1 MMKNVLSKL
10 TFCILMFLS
19 FAASAIEYSKDIFL
33 RYTNYSLEY
42 NINLD
47 GTFVEDRSWSM
58 QVLKDQAL
66 AYTKQ
71 TSINYSTS
79 VQDAEVLEAYTLKA
93 DGKRVSVPKDSYQV
107 TINGGKGSNQAI
119 FSDRTTLTVVFPE
132 LAVGD
137 TIVFHYKLIAKEAIF
152 PNQFSATETYLKN
165 IAYDDIKVR
174 IDAPKSLKLR
184 YDVREMVE
192 EKNTIEKDRQVIVWT
207 RKNSQPI
214 ISKRTDY
221 SAYNNDE
228 DPGFI
233 VSTFSTHEEIAKAYG
248 SRATPKAVV
257 TERIKKLAD
266 EITKDKTSQ
275 DDIAHSLYDWVA
287 TNITY
292 AGNCVGLGTVIPHDV
307 DFILD
312 NRMGDCKDHA
322 TLLQSL
328 LSAKGIVS
336 TQALI
341 NAGSAHKLPKIP
353 EVSMINH
360 VINYI
365 PSMDL
370 FLDSTAAYIPYH
382 MLPINDQEK
391 PVLLVDGFRSDMK
404 SPSQQ
409 PGTNIQEYKSN
420 LTINSDG
427 SAKGESNINLI
438 GLYAASARYT
448 MRQISLDQ
456 EKDLVKNNFK
466 GQGATATGEF
476 TKDDPKALLDTYS
489 YGAKYNVQNLY
500 VFSKSGALSLGSNF
514 FNFAPMA
521 QLVGQADLEDFT
533 FDSGCTSSKSSEDLT
548 YEFPSNIKI
557 ISIPDDLEASN
568 KYLTYTAKYKL
579 EGNLL
584 KVKRVFDDRTEG
596 NVCKPEM
603 LNENKKLLKKANENY
618 KEQLIYKKIDS
629 SN

>member
-1 MMKNVLSKL
+1 MSKALSKL

-42 NINLD
+42 NINTD
-47 GTFVEDRSWSM
+47 GSFSEERSWSI

-66 AYTKQ
+66 VYTKQ
-71 TSINYSTS
+71 ASINYSTS

-93 DGKRVSVPKDSYQV
+93 DGKKINVPKDSYQV

-119 FSDRTTLTVVFPE
+119 FSDRTTLIVVFPE

-137 TIVFHYKLIAKEAIF
+137 TMVFHYKLIAKEAIF

-165 IAYDDIKVR
+165 IAYDDIKVK
-174 IDAPKSLKLR
+174 IDAPKSMKLR

-192 EKNTIEKDRQVIVWT
+192 EKNTIEEDRQVIVWT

-214 ISKRTDY
+214 INKRTNY

-233 VSTFSTHEEIAKAYG
+233 VSTFNSHEEIAKAYG

-257 TERIKKLAD
+257 SERSKKLAD

-322 TLLQSL
+322 TLLQSFL
-328 LSAKGIVS
+328 LAKGIVS

-353 EVSMINH
+353 EVSMVNH

-365 PSMDL
+365 PAMDL
-370 FLDSTAAYIPYH
+370 FLDSTASYIPYR
-382 MLPINDQEK
+382 MLPPSDQGK
-391 PVLLVDGFRSDMK
+391 PVLLVDGFKQDMK
-404 SPSQQ
+404 APSQQ
-409 PGTNIQEYKSN
+409 PGTNIQEYKSS
-420 LTINSDG
+420 LKINSDG
-427 SAKGESNINLI
+427 SAQGESKVNLK
-438 GLYAASARYT
+438 GLYAATARST
-448 MRQISLDQ
+448 MRLISLDQ
-456 EKDLVKNNFK
+456 EKDIVKNNFK

-489 YGAKYNVQNLY
+489 YGAKYNAENLY
-500 VFSKSGALSLGSNF
+500 VFSKSGAISLGTIF

-521 QLVGQADLEDFT
+521 QFVGEAELEDYT
-533 FDSGCTSSKSSEDLT
+533 FDSSCSSGKSSEDLT
-548 YEFPSNIKI
+548 YEFPTNIKI
-557 ISIPDDLEASN
+557 ISIPDNFEISN
-568 KYLTYTAKYKL
+568 QYLTYTATYKF

-584 KVKRVFDDRTEG
+584 KVKRVIDDRTEG
-596 NVCKPEM
+596 DVCKPAM
-603 LNENKKLLKKANENY
+603 LNENKKLLKQAYANY
-618 KEQLIYKKIDS
+618 KEQLIYKKIDTP
-629 SN
+629 N

>member
-1 MMKNVLSKL
+1 MSKTLSKL

-19 FAASAIEYSKDIFL
+19 LSANAVEYSKDIFL

-42 NINLD
+42 NINTD
-47 GTFVEDRSWSM
+47 GSFSEERSWSM

-66 AYTKQ
+66 AYIKQ
-71 TSINYSTS
+71 ASINYSTS
-79 VQDAEVLEAYTLKA
+79 VQNAEVLEAYTLKA
-93 DGKRVSVPKDSYQV
+93 DGKKINVPKDSYQV

-132 LAVGD
+132 LTVGD
-137 TIVFHYKLIAKEAIF
+137 TVVFHYKLIAKEAIF
-152 PNQFSATETYLKN
+152 PNQFSATETYLKS

-174 IDAPKSLKLR
+174 VDAPKSMKLR

-192 EKNTIEKDRQVIVWT
+192 EKNTIEKDRQVLVWT

-214 ISKRTDY
+214 INNRFDY

-233 VSTFSTHEEIAKAYG
+233 VSTFSSHEEIAKAYG

-322 TLLQSL
+322 TLLQAL
-328 LSAKGIVS
+328 LSAKGIPS

-353 EVSMINH
+353 EVSMVNH

-365 PSMDL
+365 PSMNL
-370 FLDSTAAYIPYH
+370 FLDSTASYIPYR
-382 MLPINDQEK
+382 MLPPGDQGK
-391 PVLLVDGFRSDMK
+391 PVLLVDQFVPEMK
-404 SPSQQ
+404 APSQKTA
-409 PGTNIQEYKSN
+409 TNIQSYISTLK
-420 LTINSDG
+420 INTDG
-427 SAKGESNINLI
+427 SAQGESNINLK
-438 GLYAASARYT
+438 GLYAASARSN
-448 MRQISLDQ
+448 MRQVSLDQ
-456 EKDLVKNNFK
+456 EKEIIKNNFK

-476 TKDDPKALLDTYS
+476 TKEDPKALMDTYS
-489 YGAKYNVQNLY
+489 YGAKYNVQNLNAL
-500 VFSKSGALSLGSNF
+500 SKSGAISLAPIF
-514 FNFAPMA
+514 FNYAPMSRMVA
-521 QLVGQADLEDFT
+521 QAELEDYT
-533 FDSGCTSSKSSEDLT
+533 YDIGCTSANSSEDLT
-548 YEFPSNIKI
+548 YEFPANVKI
-557 ISIPDDLEASN
+557 ISIPDDLDVSN
-568 KYLTYTAKYKL
+568 QYLTYSAKYKL

-596 NVCKPEM
+596 NVCKPELM
-603 LNENKKLLKKANENY
+603 KEYKKLLKQAHSNY
-618 KEQLIYKKIDS
+618 KEQLIYKKIDD
-629 SN
+629 